1 MRKPVL
7 YAAGIVILA
16 IVLIG
21 GWYLA
26 TYNGLIQMNENV
38 NAQWQDVEVQY
49 QRRADLIPNLVST
62 VQGYANFEKSVLTE
76 VTAARSAW
84 TTAQG
89 PEARVAAANQLEA
102 TISKLLLVAENYP
115 DLQASQNFLALQ
127 DELAGTE
134 NRVAVE
140 RSRYND
146 AVRAFNAA
154 IQFFPTS
161 IVANQLGY
169 TARDYFN
176 SAAGAES
183 APNVSFP

>member
-1 MRKPVL
+1 
-7 YAAGIVILA
+7 
-16 IVLIG
+16 
-21 GWYLA
+21 
-26 TYNGLIQMNENV
+26 
-38 NAQWQDVEVQY
+38 
-49 QRRADLIPNLVST
+49 
-62 VQGYANFEKSVLTE
+62 
-76 VTAARSAW
+76 
-84 TTAQG
+84 
-89 PEARVAAANQLEA
+89 
-102 TISKLLLVAENYP
+102 